1 MVVEGAYVLGI
12 ASFWQA
18 DLHSAR
24 RYFELAVER
33 YRPRDRMTHLI
44 NYGQDPKVVCL
55 SRLANTL
62 WFLGWPEQ
70 ARAARAGAMA
80 WAEEIDHHFS
90 TTVALT
96 FGVILAV
103 DMCDEPGVREWTA
116 RLVTQRQNWLN
127 DNVTRGFQ
135 GYVAV
140 LDGDVDR
147 GLAQV
152 RASVEHACH
161 SPSAPGQHAML
172 LRVLL
177 AACLAAG
184 DRDAARDT
192 ADRMLA
198 MSGPARLWAPVAR
211 QVRGELA
218 RS

>member
-1 MVVEGAYVLGI
+1 M
-12 ASFWQA
+12 
-18 DLHSAR
+18 AR
-24 RYFELAVER
+24 RHFEMAVER
-33 YRPRDRMTHLI
+33 YQPQDRMAHLI

-62 WFLGWPEQ
+62 WFLGLPEQ
-70 ARAARAGAMA
+70 AQAARAAA
-80 WAEEIDHHFS
+80 IDWAEEIDHRFS
-90 TTVALT
+90 TAVALT
-96 FGVILAV
+96 FGVLLAV
-103 DMCDEPGVREWTA
+103 DMGDVPGVREWTA
-116 RLVTQRQNWLN
+116 RLVAEGQEWMN
-127 DNVTRGFQ
+127 DNVARGFQ

-147 GLAQV
+147 GFAEV

-198 MSGPARLWAPVAR
+198 MSGPARLWAPIAH

-218 RS
+218 RSG